1 MKGYKRFV
9 IYFSVLLILYVLT
22 ELNKP
27 QPIDWTVTIS
37 QIHKSP
43 YGGYIISQRL
53 KDIFPFADIQ
63 TYRTPVYDQVNN
75 YRDTNTAYILMGPTF
90 NPSKEDMNE
99 LKNYVVTGN
108 YAFLSYQSLP
118 NSFLDSFKIK
128 TNTRFTFDTK
138 DSTSINFVS
147 PAIKSPKNYTFLR
160 STIDEYFS
168 KIDTAYTVVLGTN
181 DRGDANF
188 IKIPYGDGA
197 FFIHINPLCFSNY
210 FLLHNDNALY
220 ASKALSFIPAK
231 VSKVYWDEYYKLG
244 RGGAST
250 PFRFLLS
257 NEYLRW
263 ALRVAMI
270 GLILYVLF
278 QMKRKQRIIPV
289 IEPLKNSTLDF
300 VRTVSGVY
308 FNAKDNKGIAEKKI
322 SYWLEFVRNRF
333 NLSTQLL
340 DEDFAEQL
348 SKKSGV
354 NKNDIKQLITFIAEL
369 PSRQVNDSLLLTI
382 NNSIDN
388 FYKQV

>member
-168 KIDTAYTVVLGTN
+168 KIDTSYTVVLGTN

-244 RGGAST
+244 RGGAAT

-308 FNAKDNKGIAEKKI
+308 FNAKDNKSIAEKKI